1 MREPNIRY
9 KESDILV
16 RGLRLHL
23 YTMGNGSPP
32 VILAHGFTDHG
43 PCWLRLADQL
53 ASDRRI
59 IMYDARGH
67 GRSEAPSE
75 GYTRRALAED
85 LVALTE
91 ELELDRPVVMG
102 HSMGADTAAWAGA
115 LAPSLFGGIILE
127 DPPWSPALYDRS
139 DADRADRAERE
150 TSRAIT
156 NRERDLVELEAWIQ
170 ERKPHWHPTECRT
183 WAEAKALMDPSAT
196 QVIASDRV
204 PWRRLVPEIG
214 CPILLLTGDNA
225 LGALTTPAVAH
236 EVLRIGKDVQH
247 VHVDK
252 AGHSLRRDQFAA
264 VLAAVR
270 AFLVRLAEG

>member
-1 MREPNIRY
+1 MRHE
-9 KESDILV
+9 ESDIIV

-53 ASDRRI
+53 GSGRHI

-67 GRSEAPSE
+67 GRSEAPVE
-75 GYTRRALAED
+75 GYTRRTLAED
-85 LVALTE
+85 LVALAE
-91 ELELDRPVVMG
+91 ELDLDRPIVMG

-127 DPPWSPALYDRS
+127 DPPWNPDLYARS

-150 TSRAIT
+150 RARAIA
-156 NRERDLVELEAWIQ
+156 NRERSLNELEAWIQ
-170 ERKPHWHPTECRT
+170 QRNPQWHPTECRT
-183 WAEAKALMDPSAT
+183 WAEAKALMDPRAT
-196 QVIASDRV
+196 RVIASDRV
-204 PWRRLVPEIG
+204 PWQQLVPQIG
-214 CPILLLTGDNA
+214 CPVLLLTGDND
-225 LGALTTPAVAH
+225 LGALTTSAVAQ
-236 EVLRIGKDVQH
+236 EVVRLGKDVQH
-247 VHVDK
+247 VQIDE

-264 VLAAVR
+264 VLEAVR
-270 AFLVRLAEG
+270 RFLARVASS